1 MELMTTDTVEV
12 NTNIAMD
19 YINEARFALD
29 NNDIMTASVILDLLS
44 DIVNPSQLDGIVWE
58 DDDEHACSVRDCD
71 ICNPDEA
78 FYSDDC
84 ECLSVIGNTCDY
96 CNGDDASPVI
106 NSMFWACET
115 CMSTSVV

>member
-1 MELMTTDTVEV
+1 MTNDNGTVEV

>member
-1 MELMTTDTVEV
+1 MTNDNGTVAV

-19 YINEARFALD
+19 YINEARYALD
-29 NNDIMTASVILDLLS
+29 GGDIATASIILDLLS
-44 DIVNPSQLDGIVWE
+44 DIVNPSQLDGVVWEE
-58 DDDEHACSVRDCD
+58 DDDDD
-71 ICNPDEA
+71 INPYA
-78 FYSDDC
+78 VDDS

-106 NSMFWACET
+106 DSMFWACET

>member
-1 MELMTTDTVEV
+1 MTNDNGTVEV

-19 YINEARFALD
+19 YINEARYALD
-29 NNDIMTASVILDLLS
+29 NNDIMTASIILDLLS

-58 DDDEHACSVRDCD
+58 DDIDEVSYYTSDDD
-71 ICNPDEA
+71 IDPLG
-78 FYSDDC
+78 DDC
-84 ECLSVIGNTCDY
+84 EILSVIGNTCDY

-115 CMSTSVV
+115 CHSNSVV